1 MFWLLAMAKM
11 GRYSQKSKV
20 NGQQSKLVLKCFLP
34 NSKVVFV
41 YEHQAL
47 FCQKSMVNGQKSKVP
62 YIYRHNKLA
71 LPTILYLIPTPIAEN
86 ALHTLPTSVVDQVKQ
101 LEVFIVERAKTARHF
116 VKSLGPNKPL
126 QEMIFTEIGEN
137 NTLGEAEATFL
148 DAVKAGKDVG
158 LLSEAGCPGVAD
170 PGAAIVALAHR
181 EGVKVVP
188 LVGPSSLLLA
198 LMASG
203 MNGQRFTFHGYL
215 PPKRPE
221 LAKELRR
228 LENLA
233 RQNDQT
239 QLFIE
244 TPYRA
249 QMVVEVA
256 LETLQADTI
265 FGMAQDITGASEF
278 VRSLPVGSWK
288 KMKLEPLGKLPAIFL
303 IYRTR

>member
-1 MFWLLAMAKM
+1 MLRLSVPLAEK
-11 GRYSQKSKV
+11 
-20 NGQQSKLVLKCFLP
+20 KL
-34 NSKVVFV
+34 
-41 YEHQAL
+41 
-47 FCQKSMVNGQKSKVP
+47 
-62 YIYRHNKLA
+62 I
-71 LPTILYLIPTPIAEN
+71 LPTTLYLIPTPIAEN
-86 ALHTLPTSVVDQVKQ
+86 TLHTLPAYATAIVRELD
-101 LEVFIVERAKTARHF
+101 VFIVERAKTARHF
-116 VKSLGPNKPL
+116 VKSLLPPIPL
-126 QEMIFTEIGEN
+126 QQMTFTEIGEHPPL
-137 NTLGEAEATFL
+137 TEAENTFFE
-148 DAVKAGKDVG
+148 AVKAGKNIG

-215 PPKRPE
+215 PAKRPE

-239 QLFIE
+239 QMFIE

-265 FGMAQDITGASEF
+265 FGVAQDITGAAENI
-278 VRSLPVGSWK
+278 RSLPVGTGTK
-288 KMKLEPLGKLPAIFL
+288 QKIAALDKLPAIFL
-303 IYRTR
+303 VYRKGG